1 MILRALGGLLLLPL
15 LPLILLD
22 ALWRREGAWRLKRIN
37 RRTDS
42 ARRRLRAWKA
52 SRGP

>member
-22 ALWRREGAWRLKRIN
+22 ALWRREGAWRLKRIAK
-37 RRTDS
+37 RGDR
-42 ARRRLRAWKA
+42 ARRRLRAWRA
-52 SRGP
+52 DRGP